1 MSEAR
6 SSQQELIGQLDRALT
21 ALEAG
26 ERELDEALGA
36 LKVATVE
43 LQAMTQRQ
51 HALEESLARAKA
63 VAATAQEQLF
73 AERAWVVEQLAL
85 IEASQSWRL
94 GHWLVRS
101 LRRFA
106 LRDDGSTDALSVV
119 VRQLGDGGRGSPA
132 DR

>member
-1 MSEAR
+1 MSETH
-6 SSQQELIGQLDRALT
+6 SSKLELIGQLDRALT

-26 ERELDEALGA
+26 EKDLDQALEAF
-36 LKVATVE
+36 KVATAE
-43 LQAMTQRQ
+43 LEAMKRRQ
-51 HALEESLARAKA
+51 HVLEESLARAKA
-63 VAATAQEQLF
+63 VAATAHEQLF
-73 AERAWVVEQLAL
+73 AERAWVVEQVAL

-106 LRDDGSTDALSVV
+106 RRPGGSSDALSVV
-119 VRQLGDGGRGSPA
+119 VRQLADRGQGSPA

>member
-1 MSEAR
+1 MSEDH
-6 SSQQELIGQLDRALT
+6 SSKLELIDQLDRALT

-26 ERELDEALGA
+26 EKDLER
-36 LKVATVE
+36 
-43 LQAMTQRQ
+43 
-51 HALEESLARAKA
+51 ALEAFRVTTAELEAMKRREHVLQESLARTKA

-73 AERAWVVEQLAL
+73 AERAWVVEQVAL

-101 LRRFA
+101 LRRLA
-106 LRDDGSTDALSVV
+106 RRPDGSSDALSVI
-119 VRQLGDGGRGSPA
+119 VRQLADRGRGSPA